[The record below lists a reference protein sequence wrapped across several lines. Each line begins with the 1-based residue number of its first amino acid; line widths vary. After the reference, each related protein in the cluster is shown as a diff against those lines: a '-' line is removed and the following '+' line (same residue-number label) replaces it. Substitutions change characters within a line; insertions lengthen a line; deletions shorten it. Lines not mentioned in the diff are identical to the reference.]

1 MDRQADFKTIFF
13 LFIFTNK
20 HIHINNLHKSFVLFF
35 FFEFLCFFLL
45 LSCWDRRDRIVVYLY
60 TVCLSACVYRTHLH
74 LLSIIRWPDTCHSSL
89 ICGGGHV
96 VCPCLSRPN
105 WSIVVRRSAGLLFQL
120 KWIFTFAL
128 RLTPFWGTHSIEVVI
143 GRLKTKLYLIK
154 M

>member
-1 MDRQADFKTIFF
+1 MDRQADLKTFFF

-35 FFEFLCFFLL
+35 LFEFLCFFLL
-45 LSCWDRRDRIVVYLY
+45 FSCWNRRDRIVYLY
-60 TVCLSACVYRTHLH
+60 TVFVCLPACIEHIFTCF
-74 LLSIIRWPDTCHSSL
+74 IIRWPQTCHSSL

-120 KWIFTFAL
+120 KLIFTFAL
-128 RLTPFWGTHSIEVVI
+128 RLTQFWGTHSIEVVT